1 MSEATTGRKAARKR
15 RPPALSLEDRE
26 IQLSA
31 RAMELAE
38 ERLMD
43 GTASN
48 QVILYYLKLG
58 SAREQMERDKLRREN
73 DLLQAKVK
81 ALEAATNNEELY
93 AKAIMAMKSYQGTP
107 VADYYSDEYE

>member
-1 MSEATTGRKAARKR
+1 MVEAKTGRKTARKR

-38 ERLMD
+38 ERLID

-73 DLLQAKVK
+73 DLLSAKVK
-81 ALEAATNNEELY
+81 ALEAAANNEEMY
-93 AKAIMAMKSYQGTP
+93 AKAIKAMMSYQGTP
-107 VADYYSDEYE
+107 VVDYYEDNED

>member
-1 MSEATTGRKAARKR
+1 MSEERTGKKATRKR

-58 SAREQMERDKLRREN
+58 SAREQMERDKLKREN
-73 DLLQAKVK
+73 DLLSAKVK
-81 ALEAATNNEELY
+81 ALEAAANNEEMY
-93 AKAIMAMKSYQGTP
+93 ARAISAMKSYQGTP
-107 VADYYSDEYE
+107 VMDYYEDDD

>member
-1 MSEATTGRKAARKR
+1 MSEEKVGKKVSRKR

-38 ERLMD
+38 ERLID

-48 QVILYYLKLG
+48 QVILYYLRLG

-73 DLLQAKVK
+73 DLLTAKVK
-81 ALEAATNNEELY
+81 ALEAAANNEELY
-93 AKAIMAMKSYQGTP
+93 SRAIMAMKSYQGTP
-107 VADYYSDEYE
+107 VMDYYEDED